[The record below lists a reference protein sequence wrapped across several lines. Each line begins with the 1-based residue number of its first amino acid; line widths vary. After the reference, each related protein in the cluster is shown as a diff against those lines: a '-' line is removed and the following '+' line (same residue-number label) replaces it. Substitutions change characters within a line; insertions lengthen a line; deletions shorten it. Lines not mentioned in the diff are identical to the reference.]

1 MRMKTQT
8 EMAVRG
14 VLAMDDEIKPEN
26 IERALDVLRGKVESN
41 EDLDHVLR
49 RKEVE
54 ELLHVHRRTIDY
66 YLDNGYLQRVYGGGK
81 RAVGI
86 SRASVLK
93 FLQRRVAGPV
103 VM

>member
-1 MRMKTQT
+1 MKTQT
-8 EMAVRG
+8 EMAVRSI
-14 VLAMDDEIKPEN
+14 LAMDSEIKAEDV
-26 IERALDVLRGKVESN
+26 EKALDVLRGKVTSN

-66 YLDNGYLQRVYGGGK
+66 YIEKGYLVRVYGGGQ

-86 SRASVLK
+86 SRDSVMRFLRRRVLK
-93 FLQRRVAGPV
+93 
-103 VM
+103 